1 MELVLVKLVL
11 VKLVMD
17 VVGLHE
23 LLRDKL
29 VVYRVDK
36 MVVYMFWTTMRLSL
50 LRPDT
55 IPRNE

>member
-36 MVVYMFWTTMRLSL
+36 MVVYMFWTTMRL
-50 LRPDT
+50 
-55 IPRNE
+55 